1 MLGGK
6 EKKRAFPFNLNWW
19 DLRALRRITQSIGIR
34 AQQPIYPLIVVTH
47 QDKAKMPITHSSL
60 VFAKPLMR
68 DHDSRYGLSNL
79 SVNLLATNLW
89 NNHQI
94 EMSSDSEV
102 EESKEEVEE
111 LGDEMK
117 WWWSWVTTVAI
128 VSRPALWVLELYLSL
143 SWPHWFVE

>member
-1 MLGGK
+1 
-6 EKKRAFPFNLNWW
+6 
-19 DLRALRRITQSIGIR
+19 
-34 AQQPIYPLIVVTH
+34 
-47 QDKAKMPITHSSL
+47 
-60 VFAKPLMR
+60 MR

-111 LGDEMK
+111 LGDEMMM
-117 WWWSWVTTVAI
+117 I
-128 VSRPALWVLELYLSL
+128 LSNHG
-143 SWPHWFVE
+143 SHS